1 VKHVAHVGI
10 SSFTKALQET
20 FLAFSFNVLG
30 VIAGF
35 IVASQLGLFRLSPWA
50 IALFP
55 VVLGTKSVLE
65 GLLSGRLSTGLHLGT
80 VIPRFRSNTESFS
93 KLVEALIVVA
103 LIASAAMS
111 GISLVFGHFIWGLEY
126 SDFPALLS
134 ATVATMAMGLVLFL
148 VTSKV
153 AFFSFK
159 KGLDPD
165 IVLYPIMSNIS
176 TILISLF
183 YVIVLEFQFSQNP
196 IGPSTVIILSLFHTA
211 LASYLLLRSIHNSE
225 FIKTLKES
233 IITMLFVAVIVN
245 VTGSILKEINLFA
258 GSRKEI
264 YTVYPA
270 LIGLI
275 SGVGSVVGSTA
286 TTKLALGLLKPSL
299 SSIVHHSRNILSAWI
314 ASFALFL
321 FVAPIALLVHGVFSF
336 PAFYHLELTL
346 AIANIIAVASIVLVS
361 YAISILTFKRG
372 LNPGNFVIP
381 LESSLSGIL
390 ISAALFVAIVAIR

>member
-1 VKHVAHVGI
+1 MAHVGI

-20 FLAFSFNVLG
+20 LLAFSFNILG
-30 VIAGF
+30 LMAGF
-35 IVASQLGLFRLSPWA
+35 IIASQLGLFRLSPWA

-55 VVLGTKSVLE
+55 AVLGTKSVLE
-65 GLLSGRLSTGLHLGT
+65 GLFSGRLSTGLHLGT
-80 VIPRFRSNTESFS
+80 ILPRFRLNTESFS
-93 KLVEALIVVA
+93 KLAEALIVVT

-111 GISLVFGHFIWGLEY
+111 CISVVFGHFVWGLEY
-126 SDFPALLS
+126 STFPALL
-134 ATVATMAMGLVLFL
+134 TVTIATMAIGLVLFL

-165 IVLYPIMSNIS
+165 IVLYPIMSNVS

-183 YVIVLEFQFSQNP
+183 YVIVLGFQFSQNP
-196 IGPSTVIILSLFHTA
+196 TGPWIVVALSLFHIVLA
-211 LASYLLLRSIHNSE
+211 LYLLFRSFHNSE

-233 IITMLFVAVIVN
+233 IITMLFVALIVN
-245 VTGSILKEINLFA
+245 ITGIILKEINLFA

-286 TTKLALGLLKPSL
+286 STKLALGFLKPSL
-299 SSIVHHSRNILSAWI
+299 SSIIHHSRNILSAWI
-314 ASFALFL
+314 ASFVLFL
-321 FVAPIALLVHGVFSF
+321 LMAPIALLVHGLFSF
-336 PAFYHLELTL
+336 PAFYHLALSL
-346 AIANIIAVASIVLVS
+346 AIANIIAVASIVLIS

-390 ISAALFVAIVAIR
+390 ISVALFVAIVAIR